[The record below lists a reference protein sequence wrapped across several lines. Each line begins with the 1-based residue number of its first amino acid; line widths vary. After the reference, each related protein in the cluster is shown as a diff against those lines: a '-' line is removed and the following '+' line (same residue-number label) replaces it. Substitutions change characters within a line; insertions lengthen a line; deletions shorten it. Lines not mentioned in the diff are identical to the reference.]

1 MSESYKLIILPQA
14 QQDMREISIYI
25 AKELS
30 APQAALRLLDEFHET
45 IRSLEHMPQRVKT
58 IDEEPWGSAGV
69 RKIRVK
75 NYYIYFMIDEEEKA
89 VKIIA
94 VIYIRRDQHKQIEEK
109 LF

>member
-14 QQDMREISIYI
+14 QQDMREISLYI
-25 AKELS
+25 AQDLS
-30 APQAALRLLDEFHET
+30 APQAAVRLVAEFQKA

-69 RKIRVK
+69 RKIRVN
-75 NYYIYFMIDEEEKA
+75 NYYIYFVIDEEEEA
-89 VKIIA
+89 VKISA
-94 VIYIRRDQHKQIEEK
+94 VIYIRRDQYKQIEEK